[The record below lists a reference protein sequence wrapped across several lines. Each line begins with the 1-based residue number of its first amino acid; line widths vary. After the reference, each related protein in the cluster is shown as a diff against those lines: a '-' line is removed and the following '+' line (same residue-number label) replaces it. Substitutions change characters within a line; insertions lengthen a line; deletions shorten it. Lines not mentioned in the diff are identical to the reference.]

1 MSSQDLLVVGLKLLG
16 VYFAVLGIAQLG
28 TAVVAVMING
38 AWVLREGR
46 ILTFDERAVLDEAAA
61 IAAEVR
67 EAAAPKLAL
76 ADTAARYFQA
86 CG

>member
-1 MSSQDLLVVGLKLLG
+1 VLLDPRVAPLAGGPLTVAHL
-16 VYFAVLGIAQLG
+16 VQHADA
-28 TAVVAVMING
+28 TAVAAVMIDG

-61 IAAEVR
+61 IAADVR
-67 EAAAPKLAL
+67 AAAGPELAL
-76 ADTAARYFQA
+76 AEKAAPYFQA